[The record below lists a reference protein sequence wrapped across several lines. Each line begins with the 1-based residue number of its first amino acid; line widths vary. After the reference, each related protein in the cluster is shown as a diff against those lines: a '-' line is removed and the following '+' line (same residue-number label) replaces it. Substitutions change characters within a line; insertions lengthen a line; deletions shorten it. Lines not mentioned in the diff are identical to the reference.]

1 MFKVTIAQTNG
12 MTEEKTFDD
21 VLLGCR
27 WAILKIQSD
36 CVRAVKIEKENEYDK
51 RNAERT

>member
-1 MFKVTIAQTNG
+1 MLKVTIMQTNG

-27 WAILKIQSD
+27 WALLKIQSD
-36 CVRAVKIEKENEYDK
+36 GVKSVEMEKVEL
-51 RNAERT
+51 